1 MSMENNKN
9 VWVYVVIAVLVLG
22 LGYWLM
28 NKDSVKEEGI
38 DNDSEV
44 VDSTEDTSEGS
55 VNVSK
60 PALSYQ
66 NALAKYKDV
75 RIQLNAN
82 CQADPTQMTFKNG
95 TEIMMD
101 NRSPKDR
108 TVKVGSI
115 YNIKAWGFKIVKL
128 SSATLPA
135 TWLVDCD
142 KSQNVATILIQK

>member
-1 MSMENNKN
+1 M
-9 VWVYVVIAVLVLG
+9 
-22 LGYWLM
+22 
-28 NKDSVKEEGI
+28 
-38 DNDSEV
+38 
-44 VDSTEDTSEGS
+44 
-55 VNVSK
+55 NVSK